1 MKNYK
6 VKVKDAFPGMPFYHL
21 ENSGVYMGGGTY
33 ITEIKFKKYY
43 NPQNPTTSGPIEIH
57 LLDKKQ
63 SDFKGVH
70 YANEDD
76 YFYPLGEWENVT
88 ILKRLWW
95 RIRNLFLKL
104 SNNG

>member
-6 VKVKDAFPGMPFYHL
+6 IKVKDAFPGMPFYHL
-21 ENSGVYMGGGTY
+21 ENSGAYMVDGTY
-33 ITEIKFKKYY
+33 ITYITKNEHYD
-43 NPQNPTTSGPIEIH
+43 PQNATTAGPIEIH
-57 LLDKKQ
+57 TLDNNGE
-63 SDFKGVH
+63 GVH

-76 YFYPLGEWENVT
+76 YLYPLGEWENVT

-95 RIRNLFLKL
+95 RICNLFLKF